1 MARTLSP
8 DLVVTALMVSM
19 ITSWDSSGRPR
30 QFIDYLGAGNG
41 RPQRRARDVGEGRS
55 TTCAHTICIAKTTE
69 CDDRSAVWWLSCS
82 AAGRGGREATWTVPG
97 VDHRPVAAI
106 EEYLEFLR
114 VQGASPNTVK
124 SYARALALWWQYL
137 TVFELTWDAVR
148 LSEVGGFLTWLRSGD
163 GPDVSSIQA
172 RPARFCESTISA
184 RLAAV
189 MSWYGYHEL
198 NGVELGRDLYRLVH
212 AR

>member
-55 TTCAHTICIAKTTE
+55 TTCAHTICSAKTTE

-82 AAGRGGREATWTVPG
+82 AAGRAGRGGDLDGPGGGSSSGRCGGGVPG
-97 VDHRPVAAI
+97 VPAGAGDLAEHGEVVCAGAGVVVA
-106 EEYLEFLR
+106 
-114 VQGASPNTVK
+114 VVTCV
-124 SYARALALWWQYL
+124 
-137 TVFELTWDAVR
+137 
-148 LSEVGGFLTWLRSGD
+148 
-163 GPDVSSIQA
+163 
-172 RPARFCESTISA
+172 
-184 RLAAV
+184 
-189 MSWYGYHEL
+189 
-198 NGVELGRDLYRLVH
+198 
-212 AR
+212 